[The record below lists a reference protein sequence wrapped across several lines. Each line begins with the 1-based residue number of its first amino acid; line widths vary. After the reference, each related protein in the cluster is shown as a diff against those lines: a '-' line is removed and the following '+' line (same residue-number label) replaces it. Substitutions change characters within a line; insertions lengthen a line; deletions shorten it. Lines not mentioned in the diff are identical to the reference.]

1 MCIDFKSG
9 LRKLILVVIGSILMA
24 VNINTF
30 VHSANLIPGGFTGL
44 TILVQNIF
52 LKFWN
57 IKIPFTLVQILLNI
71 FPIYI
76 GFRHI
81 GKKFTLYSI
90 LMIILSSLLTDF
102 IPGLNIT
109 QDILLCSVFG
119 GIINAL
125 AINFCLMAGSSSG
138 GTDFISIFISEKT
151 GKNAWNYI
159 LAGNVC
165 ILITSGILL
174 SWNAALYSIIFQYV
188 STTVLNFVYK
198 KYSKITLFIITD
210 KADEIYK
217 VVKEHTNHSATVF
230 TGEGSFSGKEH
241 KMLYTVVSGQ
251 ESSDLE
257 KQIRKID
264 PDAFINVLQSKEI
277 IGRFF
282 KRAEE

>member
-1 MCIDFKSG
+1 MSIDFKSE
-9 LRKLILVVIGSILMA
+9 LKKFILVFAGSLLMA
-24 VNINTF
+24 VNLNTF

-44 TILVQNIF
+44 TIFIQNLF
-52 LKFWN
+52 LKFLN
-57 IKIPFTLVQILLNI
+57 IQIPFSLVQILLNI

-76 GFRHI
+76 GFRYI

-90 LMIILSSLLTDF
+90 LMIVLSSLLTDF
-102 IPGLNIT
+102 IPGLNLT

-159 LAGNVC
+159 LAGNICV
-165 ILITSGILL
+165 LIASGILL
-174 SWNAALYSIIFQYV
+174 GWNAALYSIIFQYV

-198 KYSKITLFIITD
+198 KYSKITLLIITD

-217 VVKEHTNHSATVF
+217 IVKDHTNHSATVF

-241 KMLYTVVSGQ
+241 KMVYTVVSG
-251 ESSDLE
+251 EENSNLE
-257 KQIRKID
+257 KQIRKVD